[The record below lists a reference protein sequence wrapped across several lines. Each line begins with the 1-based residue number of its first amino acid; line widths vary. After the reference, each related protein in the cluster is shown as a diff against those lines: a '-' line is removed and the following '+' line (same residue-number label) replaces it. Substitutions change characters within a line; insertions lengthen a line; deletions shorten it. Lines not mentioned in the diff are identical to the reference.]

1 MYLVYFDE
9 SGNTGKDLGNA
20 QQKIFVLCS
29 LIVPVDKWQD
39 LERDLLGALN
49 NCFPNSDGSLEI
61 HAHDLHSPG
70 KGSYFRTFSEE
81 KRLSFRDQW
90 LQIAVKYK
98 LAIIY
103 RAIVKKRFQSW
114 VQDSYGTGISINPH
128 VVAFPLVARVVDDY
142 LAAIPNKPLA
152 MFISDENQDVARHV
166 EKSIKLLRFEES
178 KLKLS
183 QVVEKGFFI
192 DSRKSLVLQ
201 LCDLCTFIVR
211 KKEEHKAGMKIRE
224 PFFAAIKMI
233 DPLIHVGNESL
244 PEILVWLKQNE
255 EKKGAARD
263 VSLGVEKGP
272 AHTGR

>member
-9 SGNTGKDLGNA
+9 SGNTGKDLGNE

-29 LIVPVDKWQD
+29 LIVPVNQWQE
-39 LERDLLGALN
+39 LERDLLKALKSW
-49 NCFPNSDGSLEI
+49 FPDSQDTLEI

-70 KGSYFRTFSEE
+70 RGSYFRLFPED
-81 KRLSFRDQW
+81 KRLGFRDQW

-103 RAIVKKRFQSW
+103 RAIVKKRFQRW
-114 VQDSYGTGISINPH
+114 VHDSFGIGISINPH

-142 LAAIPNKPLA
+142 LAALPNKPLA
-152 MFISDENQDVARHV
+152 MFISDENQDVARDV

-201 LCDLCTFIVR
+201 LCDLCTFLIR

-224 PFFAAIKMI
+224 PFFTAIELI
-233 DPLIHVGNESL
+233 EPLVHIGNESL
-244 PEILVWLKQNE
+244 PEILGWLKQNE
-255 EKKGAARD
+255 EKKERPG
-263 VSLGVEKGP
+263 
-272 AHTGR
+272 T